1 VLRPVTW
8 ARPLGATEVGIGRAL
23 CEPVAHEMNDAQLL
37 SASFWRRA
45 LLRVFEPPDS
55 EREGT

>member
-1 VLRPVTW
+1 
-8 ARPLGATEVGIGRAL
+8 
-23 CEPVAHEMNDAQLL
+23 MNDAQLL
-37 SASFWRRA
+37 WASFWRRA